1 MVAPGRDRGNEWAVA
16 RNSPELEEI
25 LETLKKCAAALS
37 EDGIAFMVGGG
48 VAAWARGGP
57 ESIHDVDIMV
67 RPADADQA
75 LAALEGIGLR
85 GERPPEG
92 WLLKA
97 WDGDVLVDLIF
108 EPRGLDID
116 DEAFA
121 RAEIINVKAMELP
134 VMPIADVMTSKLLA
148 LNERWLDYDQL
159 LQMGRACREQV
170 DWEEVRR
177 RTADS
182 PFARAFF
189 EIVDGLGISAEG
201 PAPASPSGT
210 RGPTTAR

>member
-1 MVAPGRDRGNEWAVA
+1 MTQ
-16 RNSPELEEI
+16 NSPQLEEI
-25 LETLKKCAAALS
+25 LETLKRCAAAFQ
-37 EDGIAFMVGGG
+37 EAEIPFIVGGG

-57 ESIHDVDIMV
+57 ETIHDVDVMV
-67 RPADADQA
+67 RPADADRA
-75 LAALEGIGLR
+75 LAILEGIGLR

-108 EPRGLDID
+108 APRGLDID
-116 DEAFA
+116 DAAFA
-121 RAEIINVKAMELP
+121 RAETINVKAMELP

-159 LQMGRACREQV
+159 LQIGRTCREQI
-170 DWEEVRR
+170 DWDDVRR
-177 RTADS
+177 RTAES

-189 EIVDGLGISAEG
+189 EIVDGLEISAAADG
-201 PAPASPSGT
+201 PASPSGR

>member
-1 MVAPGRDRGNEWAVA
+1 MAE
-16 RNSPELEEI
+16 NSPQLEEI
-25 LETLKKCAAALS
+25 LETLKRCAAAFQ
-37 EDGIAFMVGGG
+37 EAEIPFMVGGG

-57 ESIHDVDIMV
+57 ETIHDVDIMV
-67 RPADADQA
+67 RPADADRA
-75 LAALEGIGLR
+75 LEVLEGIGLR

-97 WDGDVLVDLIF
+97 WDGEVLVDLIF
-108 EPRGLDID
+108 APRGLHVDE
-116 DEAFA
+116 EAFA
-121 RAEIINVKAMELP
+121 RAELINVKAMELP

-159 LQMGRACREQV
+159 LQMGRACREQI
-170 DWEEVRR
+170 DWDEVRR
-177 RTADS
+177 RTAES

-189 EIVDGLGISAEG
+189 EIVDGLEISAGATG
-201 PAPASPSGT
+201 PASRSGT

>member
-1 MVAPGRDRGNEWAVA
+1 MADH
-16 RNSPELEEI
+16 SPELDEI
-25 LETLKKCAAALS
+25 LETLKKCAAALES
-37 EDGIAFMVGGG
+37 AEVPFMVGGG

-57 ESIHDVDIMV
+57 ESIHDLDIMV
-67 RPADADQA
+67 KPADADRA
-75 LAALEGIGLR
+75 LATLEEIGLR

-97 WDGDVLVDLIF
+97 WDGEVLVDLIF
-108 EPRGLDID
+108 GPQGLHID
-116 DEAFA
+116 DETLG
-121 RAEIINVKAMELP
+121 RADIVNVKAMEVP

-170 DWEEVRR
+170 DWDEVRR
-177 RTADS
+177 RTEDS

-189 EIVDGLGISAEG
+189 EIVDGLGITGVRE
-201 PAPASPSGT
+201 PASPSGT
-210 RGPTTAR
+210 RRPTTAR

>member
-1 MVAPGRDRGNEWAVA
+1 VA
-16 RNSPELEEI
+16 RNSPQLEEI
-25 LETLKKCAAALS
+25 LDTLKKCAAAL
-37 EDGIAFMVGGG
+37 DDAGIRFMIGGG

-57 ESIHDVDIMV
+57 ESVHDVDVMV
-67 RPADADQA
+67 TPADAER
-75 LAALEGIGLR
+75 ALEVLESIGLR

-108 EPRGLDID
+108 EPQGLEVD
-116 DEAFA
+116 DDAF
-121 RAEIINVKAMELP
+121 RRSELLNVKAMEIP
-134 VMPIADVMTSKLLA
+134 VMPIADVMVSKLLA

-177 RTADS
+177 RTAHS

-189 EIVDGLGISAEG
+189 EIVDGLGISGDA
-201 PAPASPSGT
+201 ARASPSGT